1 MRVDGVADLMMEV
14 GRGLRLRA
22 VEVWDVRLVDADKV
36 AVTPVVQ
43 RVRREELMDR
53 HEGPRD
59 LGQVEELDLHA
70 VDERVEG
77 VHRPAIRRA
86 ERDKRSRVA
95 PAVEAFEEVA

>member
-1 MRVDGVADLMMEV
+1 MFVDRGGDL
-14 GRGLRLRA
+14 A
-22 VEVWDVRLVDADKV
+22 VEVERRLDLRAIEVRDVGFVDGGGFRAPVDV
-36 AVTPVVQ
+36 A
-43 RVRREELMDR
+43 RVRREQLVDR
-53 HEGPRD
+53 GERSCK

-86 ERDKRSRVA
+86 ERDERSRVA

>member
-53 HEGPRD
+53 HEVPRD
-59 LGQVEELDLHA
+59 LGQVEELDLLA
-70 VDERVEG
+70 VDEGVERVREPRYG
-77 VHRPAIRRA
+77 VPTRPGIPVTAGCGKA
-86 ERDKRSRVA
+86 A
-95 PAVEAFEEVA
+95 P